1 MLSSLDLDLSLY
13 DHVHFIGI
21 GGISMSG
28 LAEVLIH
35 NKHKVSGSDIQSS
48 PITKKLETDGGKIY
62 IGHSKDNIEETT
74 KLVVYTAAVK
84 SDNEELIRA
93 KELNIPTIE
102 RAPFLGYIMK
112 QYKKS
117 IAVAGTHGKTT
128 TTSMI
133 SIILEEAKVDP
144 TILVGGELDAIGG
157 NVKVGN
163 SPYFVTEACE
173 YVESFLHFSPYIG
186 IILNVEEDHL
196 DYFTDIEHIKKAF
209 YKFAKLVPKDGYL
222 LAKGDSPNVNSV
234 LKDLDCNISTFG
246 LSDDCHWQARNISYD
261 ELGFGNFDVLYKGK
275 EFGHFQLS
283 VPGLHNVVNS
293 LSAIGCAHY
302 LGIPVDT
309 IKNGLLAYKG
319 THRRFELKGKIQDII
334 VIDDYAHHPTEIKAT
349 LEASKRYPHKKM
361 WCVFQPHTYTRTIT
375 LLKEFSTAFEMA
387 DKVIIADI
395 FAARE
400 KDTGLIHSRDLTRA
414 IKDTGKEAHYLG
426 DFQSIVSFLLKN
438 VAPGDLVL
446 TMGAGNINQVGNLFL
461 LELAK

>member
-1 MLSSLDLDLSLY
+1 MSSSLDLDLSSY

-28 LAEVLIH
+28 LAEVLMY
-35 NKHKVSGSDIQSS
+35 NNHKVSGSDIQSS
-48 PITKKLETDGGKIY
+48 SITKKLEADGGKIY

-93 KELNIPTIE
+93 KELNIPIIE

-133 SIILEEAKVDP
+133 SVILEEARVDP

-163 SPYFVTEACE
+163 SPYFITEACE

-186 IILNVEEDHL
+186 IILNIEEDHL

-209 YKFAKLVPKDGYL
+209 YKFAKLVPKNGYL
-222 LAKGDSPNVNSV
+222 LAKGDSENVHSI

-246 LSDDCHWQARNISYD
+246 LSEDCHWQAINIGYN
-261 ELGFGNFDVLYKGK
+261 EFGLGYFDVLYRGK
-275 EFGHFQLS
+275 HFGHFQLS

-293 LSAIGCAHY
+293 LSAIGCAYY
-302 LGIPVDT
+302 LDIPIDI
-309 IKNGLLAYKG
+309 IKSGLLAYRG
-319 THRRFELKGKIQDII
+319 THRRFELKGKIQDIT

-349 LEASKRYPHKKM
+349 LEAAKRYPHKKM

-387 DKVIIADI
+387 DEIIIADI

-400 KDTGLIHSRDLTRA
+400 KDTGLIHSKDLTKA
-414 IKDTGKEAHYLG
+414 ITDTGKNAYYLG
-426 DFQSIVSFLLKN
+426 DFQSIVTFLLEN
-438 VAPGDLVL
+438 IAPGDMVL
-446 TMGAGNINQVGNLFL
+446 TMGAGNINQVGSL
-461 LELAK
+461 LLIELAK